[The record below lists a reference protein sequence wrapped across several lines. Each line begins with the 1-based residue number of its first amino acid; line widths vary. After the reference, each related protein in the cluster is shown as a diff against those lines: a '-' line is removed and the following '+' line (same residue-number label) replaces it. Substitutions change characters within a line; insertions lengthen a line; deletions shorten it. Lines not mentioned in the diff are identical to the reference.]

1 MGAAIAVLIAARN
14 LGASGARVLCYAHS
28 GEISGDN
35 ACVVGYVAAAIGTLD
50 AA

>member
-1 MGAAIAVLIAARN
+1 MGAAIAVLIASRM
-14 LGASGARVLCYAHS
+14 LGATDARVLRYAHS

-35 ACVVGYVAAAIGTLD
+35 ACVVGYVAAAIGIFH